1 MPYIGTQVAAG
12 NYRKLVDIS
21 TGFNGST
28 TSFTLAVPPGGAAEY
43 YVTPA
48 SVNQLLISV
57 GGVIQQPD
65 VDFTVSTYT
74 ITFTTAP
81 RSGLSFFGVLMGDA
95 LSMGAPGDGTVTQ
108 NKIAL
113 SAFTNSIS
121 STSTTTIATP
131 NSVKTAYDLAN
142 AALPLTGGTMTGV
155 ITYAAAQ
162 PRLVLATVN
171 AGGTTPFPATGGPT
185 SIDFTGIPSWVKRV
199 TVMFNGVSTS
209 GTSLPQ
215 VQIGAGSVD
224 TTGYSSGGTVTG
236 ASSASST
243 ATTGVVIYDNGPVAT
258 TALTGNLV
266 INLVSS
272 NTWVASYVIFDSSRV
287 TTKFGGGSKTLSGT
301 LDRVRITTTSTD
313 TFDAGSINIFYEG

>member
-57 GGVIQQPD
+57 GGVIQQPG

-81 RSGLSFFGVLMGDA
+81 RSGLTFFGILMGDA

-142 AALPLTGGTMTGV
+142 AALPSTGGTMTGV
-155 ITYAAAQ
+155 INYAAAQ
-162 PRLVLATVN
+162 PRLVLS
-171 AGGTTPFPATGGPT
+171 T
-185 SIDFTGIPSWVKRV
+185 SVAASSTAVDFNGANGIPSWAKRV
-199 TVMFNGVSTS
+199 TV
-209 GTSLPQ
+209 L
-215 VQIGAGSVD
+215 
-224 TTGYSSGGTVTG
+224 
-236 ASSASST
+236 
-243 ATTGVVIYDNGPVAT
+243 
-258 TALTGNLV
+258 
-266 INLVSS
+266 
-272 NTWVASYVIFDSSRV
+272 FDQL
-287 TTKFGGGSKTLSGT
+287 G
-301 LDRVRITTTSTD
+301 TTSTGVPIIKLGAASGIDSSGYNSILTSTSAAASATKLSNTTGFEIVATGLSTNRIIGKYVLTNFEGDVWIIAGSMMPGMSVVGQQFIVGRKTLAGTLTRLQVTTTGMTD
-313 TFDAGSINIFYEG
+313 TFNAGSINIMYEG